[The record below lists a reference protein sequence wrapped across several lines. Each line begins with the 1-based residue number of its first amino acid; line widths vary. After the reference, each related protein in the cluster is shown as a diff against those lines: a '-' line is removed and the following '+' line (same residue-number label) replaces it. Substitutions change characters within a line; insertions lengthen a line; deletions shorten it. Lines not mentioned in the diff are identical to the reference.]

1 VTTAQKKG
9 PDEEKSEFESVS
21 NLTLRSQVKVTG
33 ATLPYTVKSDKL
45 MNIHAKYQWP
55 KSNNKK
61 VVDLRVQNM
70 LLNVTLIFYF
80 KVKLFIIGK
89 ENIPFLGML

>member
-1 VTTAQKKG
+1 MSKTQYFHIT
-9 PDEEKSEFESVS
+9 VS

-55 KSNNKK
+55 
-61 VVDLRVQNM
+61 
-70 LLNVTLIFYF
+70 
-80 KVKLFIIGK
+80 